1 MHKAIKVRLYPNDKQ
16 AQKLSQVMGS

>member
-16 AQKLSQVMGS
+16 AQKLSQ

>member
-16 AQKLSQVMGS
+16 A

>member
-16 AQKLSQVMGS
+16 AQKL